1 MSFVKILHSTSD
13 FVVAVKKAGVH
24 SAPLKADDTDSA
36 LSFIAQDFPQVL
48 TVPGKKEVEG
58 GLIHR
63 IDYDTAGLLLFALN
77 QDFYNHMM
85 ACQDKGLFKKGYIAR
100 CHYESHCTELLGGFP
115 PSPRSLQPDFL
126 KKSVSPVFSN
136 LSEKA
141 FSSCTFTVKSGFRP
155 FGPGRKQVRPVTDQS
170 GKFSQRKAKGSKQGS
185 SQIYSTELSITK
197 TDEKGLLVEASITKG
212 YRHQVRC
219 HLAWCGLPVI
229 GDPLY
234 NPSKNP
240 LLKVYPDSSPI
251 NIDTPAKQSSQQMQF
266 FATSLSFP
274 AFHSSEILS
283 FTICPEEI

>member
-1 MSFVKILHSTSD
+1 MSSIKILHSTAD
-13 FVVAVKKAGVH
+13 FVVAIKKAGVH
-24 SAPLKADDTDSA
+24 SAPLKAGDTDSA

-48 TVPGKKEVEG
+48 TVRGKKAVEG

-63 IDYDTAGLLLFALN
+63 IDYDTSGLLLFALN

-85 ACQDKGLFKKGYIAR
+85 ACQDEGLFKKGYRAY
-100 CHYESHCTELLGGFP
+100 CQYQENCTELLGGFP
-115 PSPRSLQPDFL
+115 PLPVSLN
-126 KKSVSPVFSN
+126 FS
-136 LSEKA
+136 A
-141 FSSCTFTVKSGFRP
+141 DHQVCTIESGFRA

-170 GKFSQRKAKGSKQGS
+170 SKFSQRKVGGSKQGS
-185 SQIYSTELSITK
+185 SPMYSTELSIIK
-197 TDEKGLLVEASITKG
+197 IHEKSFVVEASITKG

-219 HLAWCGLPVI
+219 HLAWCNLPII

-240 LLKVYPDSSPI
+240 VLQVCPDSSPI
-251 NIDTPAKQSSQQMQF
+251 NTDTPAKQSSQQMQF

-274 AFHSSEILS
+274 TFRSSEILS